1 MIITIL
7 SITTVVVLIQYESEE
22 WINDIKNQIS
32 LQHFSAEANKFQQVL
47 SFVKTGSPNRHYFM
61 ASFQVMFMVK
71 IHPSATY
78 WKITSCLQVP
88 ITFLP
93 TSTLRWDLSRNS
105 AAVFLGGN
113 RRCPAAVA
121 SSDQRGVSCGVGS
134 TPRCLVYGR
143 LNFSQNS
150 YIS

>member
-61 ASFQVMFMVK
+61 ASFQVMVMVK

-105 AAVFLGGN
+105 AAVFFGGKPPMS
-113 RRCPAAVA
+113 R
-121 SSDQRGVSCGVGS
+121 SCGLKRSARSFMWGGKH
-134 TPRCLVYGR
+134 TKVYGR